1 MNPSIE
7 MQSPS
12 SRPFIASWPAHAAR
26 GESPE
31 DLVRIY
37 ERSLTLVTTP
47 CAFSTTDVAVL
58 DALAADVPPFEFV
71 KETSPEGESLEF
83 ALPWMEGHAGGPVW
97 LAAARPLVALFAE
110 LFEAERIGARLT
122 LSDTPMCPR
131 FHVDNVVCRLVVAF
145 SGAGSEFLANDDVRR
160 KLLGPRE
167 SSVERSGALIHHL
180 EPREVGLFKGEAWPD
195 NAGNAIVHRSP
206 EGRERRLVM
215 TLDLL

>member
-7 MQSPS
+7 IQSPS
-12 SRPFIASWPAHAAR
+12 PRPFLPSWPAHAAR
-26 GESPE
+26 GESLE

-37 ERSLTLVTTP
+37 ERSLTLVTAP
-47 CAFSTTDVAVL
+47 SGLPTTDVAAL
-58 DALAADVPPFEFV
+58 DALAAEVPPFEFV
-71 KETSPEGESLEF
+71 KETSPEGEALEF

-110 LFEAERIGARLT
+110 LFEADRIGARLT

-131 FHVDNVVCRLVVAF
+131 FHVDNVVCRLVVAL

-167 SSVERSGALIHHL
+167 SSVERAGALIHRL

-206 EGRERRLVM
+206 EGRGRRLVM